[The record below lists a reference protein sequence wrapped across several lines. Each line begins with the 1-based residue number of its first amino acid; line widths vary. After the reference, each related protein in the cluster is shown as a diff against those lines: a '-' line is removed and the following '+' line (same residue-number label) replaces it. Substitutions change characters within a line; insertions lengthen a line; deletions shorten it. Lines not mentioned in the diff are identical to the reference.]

1 MAGMI
6 DFFVPIIIAIF
17 AGNKWFCNR
26 LCGRGQLFSKLG
38 GALKFFGNR
47 QAPRW
52 LVSKWFQI
60 WFSCIFPCHVFKH
73 DIPDLFGCIKSKNTK
88 WSNKAVLD
96 IRSAWRWTYKA
107 GTVPDW
113 IAQFSFGFYGLMLT
127 SMLIGLVVM
136 VLYKPRTWCV
146 FCPMGTM
153 TQSICKLKHR
163 SNLNKK

>member
-1 MAGMI
+1 MI

-26 LCGRGQLFSKLG
+26 LCGRDNCFPNWEERLNFLETDRLPDGWCRNGSDMVFLHFSL
-38 GALKFFGNR
+38 
-47 QAPRW
+47 
-52 LVSKWFQI
+52 
-60 WFSCIFPCHVFKH
+60 PCFKH
-73 DIPDLFGCIKSKNTK
+73 DIPDLLVASKARTLNEAIKLFWTFE
-88 WSNKAVLD
+88 VP
-96 IRSAWRWTYKA
+96 WRWTYKA

-163 SNLNKK
+163 SI